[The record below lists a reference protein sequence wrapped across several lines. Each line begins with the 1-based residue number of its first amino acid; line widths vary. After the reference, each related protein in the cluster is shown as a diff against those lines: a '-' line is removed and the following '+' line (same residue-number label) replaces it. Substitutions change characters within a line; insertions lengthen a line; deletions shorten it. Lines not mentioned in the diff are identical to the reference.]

1 MAEILYLTE
10 LLGLPVYDLKGRV
23 LGRVKDAALVPL
35 IDPARVDR
43 YLLGGGLAWL
53 TVRHDQVK
61 RIGLDGIH
69 LRDEKLTPYHN
80 DEYMLRLVRDLLDQ
94 QIIDARGRKVVRV
107 TDVTFEIAAVA
118 NGHEV
123 LRITEVDVGLRSVIR
138 RLAQG
143 VLAPKIV
150 RRVQRPISVQSISW
164 AFCNVVEADPQRR
177 LRLNIT
183 NDLLERMH
191 PADIADIVEE
201 LGPEDREAIL
211 STMDKEVAAE
221 TLSEVDPELQAQI
234 LESMEPETAA
244 DIIEEMDPS
253 EAADVIEE
261 LEDAVAAE
269 IIEELEPE
277 TKSEVSE
284 LLEFEDDSAGRL
296 MGTEYVAVAATL
308 TAGEARHGLRAS
320 EEILEQVNLVY
331 LLDER
336 DRLTGAVPV
345 ARLFLAEGDVPVEK
359 LKIEE
364 LHQVPV
370 TEAQAE
376 VIEMFDKYNLLS
388 LPVTD
393 ETGQLVGV
401 ITADDIIT
409 ALREK

>member
-53 TVRHDQVK
+53 TVRHDQVES
-61 RIGLDGIH
+61 IGLDGIR

-94 QIIDARGRKVVRV
+94 QIIDAQGRKVVRV
-107 TDVTFEIAAVA
+107 TDVTFEIAETNA
-118 NGHEV
+118 HHS

-143 VLAPKIV
+143 VLPPRIV

-164 AFCNVVEADPQRR
+164 AYCNVVEADPQRR

-234 LESMEPETAA
+234 LESMEPQTAA

-261 LEDAVAAE
+261 LEDKVAAE

-296 MGTEYVAVAATL
+296 MTTEYVTVPAKA
-308 TAGEARHGLRAS
+308 TAGEALRILRGHP
-320 EEILEQVNLVY
+320 ELLEQMTLVY
-331 LLDER
+331 LQDEKE
-336 DRLTGAVPV
+336 RLAGAVPL
-345 ARLFLAEGDVPVEK
+345 ARLVLAEPDRPLTK
-359 LKIEE
+359 LAVDE
-364 LHQVPV
+364 LHQVEV
-370 TEAQAE
+370 AEAQSK

>member
-53 TVRHDQVK
+53 TVRHDQVE

-118 NGHEV
+118 NGHDV

-143 VLAPKIV
+143 VLTPKIV

-296 MGTEYVAVAATL
+296 MGTEYVAVAAKL

-320 EEILEQVNLVY
+320 AEILEQVNLVY

-370 TEAQAE
+370 TEVQAE

-409 ALREK
+409 ALRAK

>member
-53 TVRHDQVK
+53 TVRHDQVE

-107 TDVTFEIAAVA
+107 TDVTFEIGR
-118 NGHEV
+118 NGHDE

-143 VLAPKIV
+143 VLSPRIV

-164 AFCNVVEADPQRR
+164 AFCNVVEADTQRR

-183 NDLLERMH
+183 NDLLEQMH

-211 STMDKEVAAE
+211 STMDKEVAAD

-261 LEDAVAAE
+261 LEADVAAE

-277 TKSEVSE
+277 TKSEVNE

-296 MGTEYVAVAATL
+296 MRTEYVAVQESATVM
-308 TAGEARHGLRAS
+308 EALHVLRTND
-320 EEILEQVNLVY
+320 EVMEQMNAVF
-331 LLDER
+331 LLDAR
-336 DRLTGAVPV
+336 DRLVAVVPATRLLLAGADTP
-345 ARLFLAEGDVPVEK
+345 LNKLASDT
-359 LKIEE
+359 

-370 TEAQAE
+370 SESQAE

>member
-1 MAEILYLTE
+1 MPEILYLTE
-10 LLGLPVYDLKGRV
+10 LLGLPVFDLKGKV

-35 IDPARVDR
+35 IDPSRVDR

-53 TVRHDQVK
+53 TVRHDQVD
-61 RIGLDGIH
+61 RISLDGIR

-94 QIIDARGRKVVRV
+94 QIIDAHGRKVVRV
-107 TDVTFEIAAVA
+107 TDVTFDIMSAD
-118 NGHEV
+118 GHDE

-143 VLAPKIV
+143 VLPPKLV
-150 RRVQRPISVQSISW
+150 RRVQRPINVQSISW
-164 AFCNVVEADPQRR
+164 QYCNVVEADPQRR

-183 NDLLERMH
+183 NDLIEKLH

-211 STMDKEVAAE
+211 STMDKEVAAD

-261 LEDAVAAE
+261 LEEGVAAE

-277 TKSEVSE
+277 TQSEVNE

-296 MGTEYVAVAATL
+296 MRTEFIAVPESATVGD
-308 TAGEARHGLRAS
+308 ALRALRNRD
-320 EEILEQVNLVY
+320 EVIERVNAVY
-331 LLDER
+331 LVDAR
-336 DRLTGAVPV
+336 DRLVASVPV
-345 ARLFLAEGDVPVEK
+345 ARLLLAGAEVPLNK
-359 LKIEE
+359 LASDAF
-364 LHQVPV
+364 HQVEVNEPQN
-370 TEAQAE
+370 A
-376 VIEMFDKYNLLS
+376 VIELFDKYNLLA
-388 LPVTD
+388 LPVID
-393 ETGQLVGV
+393 LTGQIVGV

-409 ALREK
+409 ALRDK